1 MVGLVEEKAAWGWR
15 RGNSAWVGSELEK
28 KRLFDARKWKGIDGE
43 ESIDEK
49 WEGTVCAT
57 FFVVS
62 RVGIRRVTSFVS
74 AE

>member
-1 MVGLVEEKAAWGWR
+1 MVGTVEDKEAWGWR
-15 RGNSAWVGSELEK
+15 RGNSLWVGSELEK
-28 KRLFDARKWKGIDGE
+28 KRLFEARKWKGIVGE
-43 ESIDEK
+43 ESIDEE

-57 FFVVS
+57 FVVVS